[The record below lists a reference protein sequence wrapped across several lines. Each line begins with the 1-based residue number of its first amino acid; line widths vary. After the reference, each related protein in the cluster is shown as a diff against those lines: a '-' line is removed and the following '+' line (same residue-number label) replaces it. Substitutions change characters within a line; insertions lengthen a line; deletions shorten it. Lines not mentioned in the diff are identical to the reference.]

1 MWAMCPDHKESHK
14 EKRFVVRMN
23 RLHNKNLIYLIQS
36 YKEAAEKRSQEE
48 NIQSL
53 TAFSVIVET
62 VKENGNKIKNG
73 SSRQNGKIR

>member
-1 MWAMCPDHKESHK
+1 
-14 EKRFVVRMN
+14 MN

-36 YKEAAEKRSQEE
+36 YKKAAEKRSQEE

-62 VKENGNKIKNG
+62 VKENGNKKKMEAVD
-73 SSRQNGKIR
+73 KI

>member
-1 MWAMCPDHKESHK
+1 MWAMCPGHK
-14 EKRFVVRMN
+14 EKCFVVRMN

-62 VKENGNKIKNG
+62 VKENGNKTKNG
-73 SSRQNGKIR
+73 SSRQNAKIR

>member
-1 MWAMCPDHKESHK
+1 MWAMCPGHK
-14 EKRFVVRMN
+14 EKCFVVRMN

-48 NIQSL
+48 NIQCL

-73 SSRQNGKIR
+73 SSRQNAKIR

>member
-1 MWAMCPDHKESHK
+1 MKCGLCALVTR

-36 YKEAAEKRSQEE
+36 YKKAAERRSQEE

-62 VKENGNKIKNG
+62 VKELGIKKKWK
-73 SSRQNGKIR
+73 Q

>member
-1 MWAMCPDHKESHK
+1 
-14 EKRFVVRMN
+14 MN

-36 YKEAAEKRSQEE
+36 YKKAAERRSQEE

-62 VKENGNKIKNG
+62 VKELGIKK
-73 SSRQNGKIR
+73 RWKQ

>member
-1 MWAMCPDHKESHK
+1 MWAMCPGHK

-23 RLHNKNLIYLIQS
+23 RLYNKNLIYLIQS

-53 TAFSVIVET
+53 IAFSVIVET

-73 SSRQNGKIR
+73 SSRQNAKIR

>member
-1 MWAMCPDHKESHK
+1 MWAMCPGHK
-14 EKRFVVRMN
+14 EKCFVVRMN
-23 RLHNKNLIYLIQS
+23 HLHNKSLIYLIQS

-73 SSRQNGKIR
+73 SSRQNAKIR

>member
-1 MWAMCPDHKESHK
+1 MWAMCPGHK
-14 EKRFVVRMN
+14 EKCFVVRMN

-73 SSRQNGKIR
+73 SSRQNAKIR

>member
-1 MWAMCPDHKESHK
+1 MWAMCPGHK
-14 EKRFVVRMN
+14 EKCVVVRMN

-73 SSRQNGKIR
+73 SSRQNAKIR